1 MDRLSS
7 YFTSEYTFFWLGAVF
22 ILVSLGSVY
31 FGVCPGRGGCT
42 YRSKEPKS
50 FWFGVI
56 IWFVC
61 GVLFWIRFL
70 NRFN

>member
-7 YFTSEYTFFWLGAVF
+7 HFTSEYTFFWAGAVF
-22 ILVSLGSVY
+22 ILLSLGSVY
-31 FGVCPGRGGCT
+31 FGVCPGRGGRA

-56 IWFVC
+56 LYFVF

-70 NRFN
+70 NWLN